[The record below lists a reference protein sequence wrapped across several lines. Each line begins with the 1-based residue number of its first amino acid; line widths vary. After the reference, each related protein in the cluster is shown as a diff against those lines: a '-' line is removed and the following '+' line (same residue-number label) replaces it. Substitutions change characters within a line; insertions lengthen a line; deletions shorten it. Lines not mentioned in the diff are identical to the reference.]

1 MKGMFVA
8 DDGCIRYAEAI
19 AKGLKR
25 IETRNRN
32 TLANLLGEKVAIVRT
47 RRGKNPTVVGY
58 VHMFCVSR
66 EDRGWLD
73 DHRMATLI
81 PVGSKY
87 DTAPKWCYWLDDA
100 EECEPYPLPAN
111 AVRHGRSWC
120 EFNA

>member
-1 MKGMFVA
+1 MFVA

-19 AKGLKR
+19 ARGLKR

-32 TLANLLGEKVAIVRT
+32 TLAKLLGEKVAIVRT
-47 RRGKNPTVVGY
+47 RRGK
-58 VHMFCVSR
+58 
-66 EDRGWLD
+66 RGLD
-73 DHRMATLI
+73 EHRSITLI

-87 DTAPKWCYWLDDA
+87 DTGPSWGYWLDDA